1 MHPARKNLK
10 PDAVRNVTNVY
21 LSFMISGVFNILS
34 DFFIVVFPLWAIWH
48 LQIPLKHKFG
58 TSVVFATG
66 VLYVLTSPLSRHGCL
81 TR

>member
-48 LQIPLKHKFG
+48 LQRPLKRKFG